1 MSAAMLRR
9 LGPLALLALSSVG
22 CGEPRLLDSFSEGL
36 TRMRLS
42 PATFLGSTAC
52 QSGADGGLRSYVA
65 RVQELGAD
73 AGFSTVFTTSV
84 VPCSQSVMFPVTPGR
99 LYGAEIYGFA
109 SDATQAEPDLSTAGW
124 TALCGRGAP
133 IFFPLD
139 GGLDPYRPTVAIRG
153 VTMQLRGCT
162 LFSDAEPG
170 GARPRLLVDQAGA
183 LGALS
188 CGQGAGEVSGFRAT
202 LDGESSTA
210 ACGAPLLIEAPAA
223 NRFFTIELTAFE
235 GGGAP
240 ALDGGAP
247 ALDGGAP
254 TPPAPDLDAGLDAAP
269 PVDASLGAP
278 GSDLPSLDA
287 GAADA
292 GSGVTGVPRWR
303 TRCIGRALS
312 GLTTPAY
319 CDPLQP
325 LP

>member
-9 LGPLALLALSSVG
+9 LAPWALLALSSVG
-22 CGEPRLLDSFSEGL
+22 CGEPRLIESFSEGL

-52 QSGADGGLRSYVA
+52 QSGADGALRSYVA
-65 RVQELGAD
+65 RVQELGQD
-73 AGFSTVFTTSV
+73 AGFTTVFTTDV
-84 VPCSQSVMFPVTPGR
+84 VPCNQSVMFPVTPGR

-109 SDATQAEPDLSTAGW
+109 SVPAEAEPDLSLAGW
-124 TALCGRGAP
+124 TAVCGRGAP
-133 IFFPLD
+133 ILFPVD

-153 VTMQLRGCT
+153 VTMQMRGCT

-170 GARPRLLVDQAGA
+170 GTRPLLSVDQASA
-183 LGALS
+183 LGTLS
-188 CGQGAGEVSGFRAT
+188 CGQGAGEVSSFRAT
-202 LDGESSTA
+202 LGSQSSSA
-210 ACGAPLLIEAPAA
+210 ACGAPLLVEAPVA
-223 NRFFTIELTAFE
+223 NRFFTIELTGFE

-240 ALDGGAP
+240 EIDAGAP
-247 ALDGGAP
+247 PA
-254 TPPAPDLDAGLDAAP
+254 PAPDLDAGLDAAA
-269 PVDASLGAP
+269 PVDASVGAP
-278 GSDLPSLDA
+278 GTDVPTVDA
-287 GAADA
+287 GPADA
-292 GSGVTGVPRWR
+292 GGIVTGVPRWR

>member
-9 LGPLALLALSSVG
+9 LAPWALLAFSSTG
-22 CGEPRLLDSFSEGL
+22 CGEPRLLESFSEGL

-52 QSGADGGLRSYVA
+52 QSGADGALRSYVA
-65 RVQELGAD
+65 RVQELGVD
-73 AGFSTVFTTSV
+73 AGFTTVFTTEV
-84 VPCSQSVMFPVTPGR
+84 VPCSQSVLFPVTPGR

-109 SDATQAEPDLSTAGW
+109 GDAAEAAPDLNSAGW
-124 TALCGRGAP
+124 TAVCGRGAP
-133 IFFPLD
+133 ILFPAD

-153 VTMQLRGCT
+153 VTQQLRGCT
-162 LFSDAEPG
+162 LFSDGEPG
-170 GARPRLLVDQAGA
+170 GTRPLLAVDQASA
-183 LGALS
+183 LGTLS
-188 CGQGAGEVSGFRAT
+188 CGQGAGEVSSFRAT
-202 LDGESSTA
+202 LGGRSTSA
-210 ACGAPLLIEAPAA
+210 ACGAPLLVEVPVA

-240 ALDGGAP
+240 IIDAGAP
-247 ALDGGAP
+247 PAP
-254 TPPAPDLDAGLDAAP
+254 AAPDLDAGLDAAAP
-269 PVDASLGAP
+269 LDASVGIPDTGAP
-278 GSDLPSLDA
+278 PEDAGPTDA
-287 GAADA
+287 GAIT
-292 GSGVTGVPRWR
+292 TGVARWQ